1 MESKTKMIRD
11 YQNRNTLAM
20 LMVLQGLVAIKHEI
34 LGECIY
40 LLLSNRRIFVPRLHD
55 NLIPDTLQY
64 SFVFITTK
72 HWPLTDKTKRD
83 CAGNPSRTFGCSS
96 SIQKLFLKLLLIPF
110 FLTLILRN
118 FNKLSICIIDS
129 FR

>member
-1 MESKTKMIRD
+1 MIRD

-72 HWPLTDKTKRD
+72 HWPLTDKTKSD
-83 CAGNPSRTFGCSS
+83 CAGNPSRTFGCQFFDTETVFKITFNS
-96 SIQKLFLKLLLIPF
+96 FLLDF
-110 FLTLILRN
+110 N
-118 FNKLSICIIDS
+118 FAK
-129 FR
+129 F